1 VNCPCPQAIHAQG
14 KGECAC
20 SRDASRRALGIEPDA
35 DPMESTTV
43 RAIAAVLALIAV
55 GMVMERMGIPLSWP
69 F

>member
-1 VNCPCPQAIHAQG
+1 VTCPCHQAIHAQG

-20 SRDASRRALGIEPDA
+20 SRDASRRALGIES

-55 GMVMERMGIPLSWP
+55 GMVMERMGIPISWP

>member
-1 VNCPCPQAIHAQG
+1 
-14 KGECAC
+14 
-20 SRDASRRALGIEPDA
+20 
-35 DPMESTTV
+35 MESTTV